1 MAILDNELMDDNRLP
16 LDPTL
21 GGPVVP
27 MGSPDLLNVD
37 YVTSGGPITAPVSP
51 KGLTLEQLS
60 EVANMPGPGGF
71 AEPFGYIPQSELI
84 ANQRYPVYGR
94 EVGDL
99 EDINAQ
105 DQTALG
111 NLGRG
116 LIKFAGR
123 TTGSFAEGMFTI
135 PNLIS
140 SVKSGDK
147 SKLSGD
153 PNGIEGTIDGWME
166 SMDNFI
172 PTYQSAYAKAH
183 PFRGII
189 PFTEGSSYFWGEK
202 FLPNL
207 GFMAG
212 SFASAAV
219 QDVVVGAAT
228 GAIGELPLVASQL
241 GKASL
246 YLNKLFSAESVVGR
260 AVGATKLSQ
269 LTRLRQL
276 GEELGKSPSQMVALE
291 KLAQMSAA
299 VSLGNKAR
307 YGMAVLGSA
316 MNEAGMEGRNG
327 YKMIKEELIN
337 QYKFDHFGQ
346 EPDAVAM
353 EDIESRSTAGMNTR
367 FGINMALLTA
377 SNGLFFGNAFKSIIA
392 GGGPVTGG
400 LQKSLEEFGKIGLKE
415 GSLDVFEKKV
425 AGSIAAKAWDVV
437 KPKIGTMFTEGV
449 FEEGGQF
456 AAERGTYDYYTRE
469 YKSGKNKDSR
479 DELNDIIS
487 STVYGLNQQ
496 FGTQE
501 GIENMVIGSLTGL
514 LVGGGQSLY
523 DNYKKQGVDARL
535 GKAINVL
542 NTQGVTNT
550 IKQMYDSTQTSAV
563 IAKEMQEANASGD
576 VFKYKN
582 LQDKQFFTFVQS
594 RIPSGMHDVTIEQ
607 LRMLKD
613 LPKDQFESMFQ
624 LDFNSTNKQTVGEY
638 VDNLINKANEI
649 KETSDLINKTFIN
662 PFKNAPNF
670 DDVNT
675 LIEAGNYNTFEDYKT
690 DLTYNAVTSKNI
702 DNRLNSI
709 QTSVSDI
716 HPLISN
722 GMLSQLTSKEG
733 LTELRD
739 FYEQKAASL
748 SETIDLYTNAAERK
762 TARDQVKALR
772 TNAEKIN
779 LLLKDNKVDDKTFEK
794 LLNFELNGQDAT
806 RGDVVPLGSANDLR
820 NYGVDINRLN
830 ERKQKA
836 SKAYDELTTRE
847 GFEKYF
853 EQADEIAKEKAAEVE
868 EEEVAK
874 PEETEQ
880 PVVETAYDFVNKGG
894 EKEAVQEGREYEIGK
909 SKLAKLSKIADDRWQ
924 VTSPDGTITS
934 FKSEEAA
941 KAALEDANSDLA
953 DLTKVKVIGLN
964 ENGTVKVEDVNGD
977 IKNIAPDQ
985 LSGYEKIQTDQEKLQ
1000 KFADDV
1006 NKEQAEIE
1014 LNSGDVAIVDTPITK
1029 SEDEGRL
1036 VDANILFTRTTS
1048 EREEDLSSFKPHQ
1061 LRTIEFLNNVGKFDN
1076 RSKLRVILVTPN
1088 QEDTLGLTGLT
1099 EMQYSKPKDEVADA
1113 TDIDLGFVAA
1123 VYVEQDGT
1131 NVYFVDK
1138 DGKRVAKVG
1147 EKMDMSKVVYGS
1159 MPTTELRY
1167 KSDKSP
1173 KYRAEQKELAEAK
1186 AIGWKTVRAELF
1198 EEPGYRIYNFTVSKG
1213 IPELTKG
1220 ERNHIVGTLVPETV
1234 ISTQEGLIQVS
1245 NTGFIFHNG
1254 KQVKVSIGHPYIQ
1267 YGDTLQNVRSRNF
1280 SPKEAKGVFEVLKKI
1295 SEEVNGQLAAGKPI
1309 KINRL
1314 YSTYLQNVLYW
1325 KSKGASSNNQI
1336 FINTNTMNLELGKE
1350 KYDLTKIAESE
1361 DQIVKQLQSVYQNL
1375 NRDTLTKKF
1384 HEKFLEPHIGPDGNL
1399 IVSEWDNYQTYLLA
1413 DKFPNGSSRP
1423 VSETPLSTNVAKIT
1437 DAVPYNFK
1445 QKYAVLQGME
1455 LPEQVVTPEAKAAK
1469 EELNKWDLE
1478 GNKENVF
1485 DGVSTG
1491 PVLFTATKDAKG
1503 DLFIKITD
1511 NQTVTDI
1518 ANNEAKVQQIV
1529 DYLKQAERFDATKD
1543 DLGIVKDYL
1552 KIQIANEVKKREQA
1566 APTSRAATVTQTD
1579 LASGKVTGTVT
1590 TSTESRDKYNKRV
1603 DIELRREQKID
1614 KLNKEQGFISQS
1626 DQKERIIIEEEYLA
1640 ELAALE
1646 ALEAPVVITP
1656 MDIIEEKKADI
1667 KKRRDAELLLSLS
1680 KPTTAKQVNPNT
1692 DLATYERL
1700 IIDGI
1705 SYQWD
1710 KASQKYLRVE
1720 RSNVANLSVGAID
1733 KSLSEGIGLDQLE
1746 NKDLK
1751 IDLYSAHYLAASAGK
1766 KDVVAYASTFKNKV
1780 ADVFKPI
1787 NAKYDAE
1794 LAVLKTGEPTNI
1806 EAKKADIERRKQEEL
1821 KFTFGT
1827 NVEVI
1832 SSGKLAV
1839 IERNVYFTPKYPKG
1853 ANRISNRQDAE
1864 KLVNEYKEIN
1874 DKYNAE
1880 LAALEG
1886 GKPAEAK
1893 PSDVDFSKSKPPKGS
1908 QYRRVGVG
1916 KAEKMTDAEIQLFKE
1931 WANKVVPNVPF
1942 EILDRI
1948 ITTHDG
1954 EKAWGIFE
1962 NGVAKFYKGGQRG
1975 TEYHEIG
1982 EGIWNV
1988 FLSPEEQQSLLDE
2001 FKAKT
2006 GKFKDRESGK
2016 MLFYE
2021 EATDEQAKERILD
2034 DFADFRLGKLPARNI
2049 GEAILKFFR
2058 DIINFVKSFVNKPS
2072 LKEQLFKAIDTGK
2085 YKNYTVSESAKSL
2098 DPQYSRV
2105 PGLSEKDTN
2114 DVVRDMT
2121 ARFFAKVFGTNK
2133 SLYEISNLTAPELF
2147 DAIKAEYEEED
2158 KIIGERSWNALVN
2171 KTKDFL
2177 RTFKIEFDEDN
2188 TLDINAENITNRMY
2202 AAEAFTTDWKKN
2214 SPFPVKLVVGTLP
2227 ETVPTN
2233 QVDSSTLSMP
2243 KVATTE
2249 KYFLKL
2255 VNFSR
2260 AFATVIDKLA
2270 NTTKVTKMIDKLVDL
2285 SRYDSNYVRLF
2296 ERLGGTVGES
2306 GEMVTIDFSKFEPH
2320 DWRLFVQFYQT
2331 FTKQRPNALVQYVSG
2346 DEVYTSPADQF
2357 TVNKQTK
2364 AGWMNNLKDLS
2375 ADPNSFVRY
2384 NKGQGTYKVV
2394 STKGVEIESPQ
2405 QMIDFLNK
2413 IGVTYTMDTYLR
2425 LKPEQRKDF
2434 NNAVASIHAYFGKT
2448 AEIATVSGK
2457 TLGIDGPLD
2466 TLANLYV
2473 KVENP
2478 IQDTTYSNV
2487 EGEKSQA
2494 YTQNNAPSL
2503 FANEFNE
2510 AETVAELKTTR
2521 PELNDV
2527 FSTNSLFFKSGGLFY
2542 NKDGNR
2548 IKTLM
2553 VSHIGGTKNQNTGV
2567 DKSTVNLTFGNRLT
2581 QEINQN
2587 LEGNY
2592 HILIPA
2598 DSSTE
2603 WMMNLGNNISFKEV
2617 AGGLAFAKVHTIFQG
2632 YLKDEIAL
2640 ALDFANREKLANV
2653 TDNFKNLG
2661 KAKELRFFK
2670 DILKG
2675 TTLSGVNNLIING
2688 ATQDQIDEYFK
2699 NKKNLEA
2706 INTDV
2711 EAFIKRNVAATKK
2724 LLEEHYKLTKNSNN
2738 TVKYEDLDGKFAKAE
2753 QLNKNKLSQ
2762 DDVTDILTFA
2772 RINYIINNIELHKI
2786 LFGDPYQFAIKKGIL
2801 DETKRVKSFLS
2812 GRNTTFDSPE
2822 YNTFHNQRYNNAGE
2836 VQLTANDPGHHLFK
2850 PYMNTVTLRDVTVR
2864 DGINEADAGS
2874 WIMDH
2879 AYRSVKLR
2887 NGQWD
2892 LDSVA
2897 EDNYQWNMAYTRRAF
2912 DKRKDIEW
2920 TYGDNEALKAHDDA
2934 LLATPEPEFIREVL
2948 KPIVSGPKHDSNRI
2962 DLVLDKT
2969 SQMPLYYKDVEKYNL
2984 GDFYVKMWREKGDY
2998 AIFES
3003 GRKLGTEELF
3013 DLYDPATGEVN
3024 TAPFGKMIPVGW
3036 KTYGIQVE
3044 NSYDG
3049 GSGQTL
3055 GSQPTKIASLD
3066 LYENGKPRTTN
3077 PERAE
3082 IIEKAYTRNV
3092 KALNNLFLE
3101 NYNQLLKRLGV
3112 EDLGGIYNI
3121 VDPTAAS
3128 KALEYEM
3135 LRRELDD
3142 NAIETIRLDANKEFP
3157 IPFESSTAYI
3167 QIRDILYSMV
3177 DKAIGSPKVNGFPAV
3192 QVPVT
3197 MWEKSGEKRGV
3208 VEINGKQVFTDGT
3221 LKSYT
3226 KENRYMEILLPY
3238 WFKEQFK
3245 KAGFKSEEELLDYL
3259 NRPEN
3264 ESILKGV
3271 GFRIPNQAA
3280 SSSLV
3285 FKVKGFLPQSMG
3297 KTVVLPSEITEIAGS
3312 DFDIDKLNMYLK
3324 NTYINSKGQLKQ
3336 VPFFG
3341 YGEQGKEAIKKFI
3354 LKEDLESIFDIDE
3367 RIINSVDD
3375 DYDSVADKLYKQSVE
3390 NEYYESLQDMLIL
3403 DENYDR
3409 LITPIS
3415 DAGLKDIASE
3425 LDGLRGVDET
3435 KIENRML
3442 DGNFL
3447 TMLRHA
3453 FVIAKKWVGIGAVNI
3468 TNHSLFQKIE
3478 GYIDPMKFSEL
3489 SDYEKKIIGDGKV
3502 VLPHNT
3508 VRINGQD
3515 RISLSGVLDRAG
3527 KYISD
3532 NLSGFIT
3539 AFVDVAKDPYIL
3551 KILGSN
3557 NVISTAMFLTR
3568 IGTPVKTTALFLNQ
3582 PIIKEYMTYL
3592 DSIGSTSI
3600 YSKKNLDVIRKK
3612 FPADRTAVRGKK
3624 IDMKNL
3630 VPNIKNYYSNKP
3642 IDNSEQQKI
3651 LVEFLKY
3658 HKMGQFLFK
3667 FTQATNYDTTKMR
3680 SAEAMSKKRMRTAT
3694 AKETNIISSVQ
3705 NVLDRS
3711 FVGEKANIL
3720 ENSINAISPILK
3732 LDQVQYSVITN
3743 QVLDPYKENE
3753 YLGADDFDRVA
3764 VKIKSSFLDYVFQTK
3779 TDLSDNLQKL
3789 LVDPYTAVVSEVG
3802 KARKDYPDMEI
3813 LQQLE
3818 QASTDRVGGAK
3829 SLKLKAN
3836 LKTAYDNNLYQGMMR
3851 ELRDNPATNNLYN
3864 RIVDLAIL
3872 QGTYQSAISIKN
3884 IVPIEDYS
3892 ERVKNA
3898 INSLASDLNLENF
3911 VKVGA
3916 FARNNWN
3923 DDAVFKKI
3931 TDIAPSFQG
3940 EGINDLGEYIS
3951 EVEFNEFPSLEGL
3964 SQKGIKSILVL
3975 DRFDN
3980 FTDVGSDYILVPRVV
3995 RNGNERIDV
4004 ITGGT
4009 VTRVDYERRKA
4020 IGDTSLND
4028 VMGFQKVKYKDGRDF
4043 VRGAN
4048 YYYKA
4053 INLWGDGQYATE
4065 MYNDIRKSVFKN
4077 GTIPVETE
4085 IADED
4090 IIDYFDKK
4098 LEAVK
4103 ENVVSL
4109 PAVVANPNKEF
4120 VMDNDT
4126 YYVTPDGTVNDKNN
4140 KPVKDKVVINQINAR
4155 QQIQNGT
4162 IKTIN
4167 YNGADYFVLNDG
4179 TIIDATK
4186 DNFGKEPS
4194 FTDAAKEVILAR
4206 AIIYK
4211 KTC

>member
-1 MAILDNELMDDNRLP
+1 MAILDNQLEDDQHLP

-21 GGPVVP
+21 GGPMVS
-27 MGSPDLLNVD
+27 MASPDLLNVD
-37 YVTSGGPITAPVSP
+37 NITNGGPITAPVSSR
-51 KGLTLEQLS
+51 GLTLEQLS
-60 EVANMPGPGGF
+60 EVANMSGPGGF
-71 AEPFGYIPQSELI
+71 AQPFGYIPQSELI
-84 ANQRYPVYGR
+84 ANQRYPIYGR
-94 EVGDL
+94 EIGDL
-99 EDINAQ
+99 EDINSQ
-105 DQTALG
+105 SQTALG

-140 SVKSGDK
+140 SIKSGDA

-172 PTYQSAYAKAH
+172 PTYQSAFAKAH
-183 PFRGII
+183 PFRSII

-202 FLPNL
+202 FMPNL

-219 QDVVVGAAT
+219 QDVAIGAAT
-228 GAIGELPLVASQL
+228 GAIGEIPLVASQL

-246 YLNKLFSAESVVGR
+246 YLNKLFSAETMVGK
-260 AVGATKLSQ
+260 ALGATQLSQ

-276 GEELGKSPSQMVALE
+276 GEELGKSQSQMFALE
-291 KLAQMSAA
+291 KLAAMSAA
-299 VSLGNKAR
+299 ASLGTKAR
-307 YGMAVLGSA
+307 YGMAILGAS
-316 MNEAGMEGRNG
+316 MNEAGTEGRNG

-346 EPDAVAM
+346 GPDAAAM
-353 EDIESRSTAGMNTR
+353 EEIESHSTAGMNTR

-400 LQKSLEEFGKIGLKE
+400 LQKTLEEFGKIGLKE
-415 GSLDVFEKKV
+415 GSLDVFERK
-425 AGSIAAKAWDVV
+425 ATESIAGKAWNVV
-437 KPKIGTMFTEGV
+437 KPKLATMFTEGV
-449 FEEGGQF
+449 AEEGGQF
-456 AAERGTYDYYTRE
+456 AAERGTYDYYTRQ
-469 YKSGKNKDSR
+469 YKSKDNKDTR
-479 DELNDIIS
+479 DDLNEIIK

-501 GIENMVIGSLTGL
+501 GIENMVIGALTGL
-514 LVGGGQSLY
+514 VVGTGQSLF
-523 DNYKKQGVDARL
+523 DNYKKQGVDTRL
-535 GKAINVL
+535 GNAINVL
-542 NTQGVTNT
+542 NTQGLTNT
-550 IKQMYDSTQTSAV
+550 IKQMYDNTQTSAF

-582 LQDKQFFTFVQS
+582 LQDTQFFSFVQS

-607 LRMLKD
+607 LKMLKD

-624 LDFNSTNKQTVGEY
+624 LDFDATNKKTVGEY
-638 VDNLINKANEI
+638 VDNLIDKANEI
-649 KETSDLINKTFIN
+649 KETSDLINKTFKN

-690 DLTYNAVTSKNI
+690 DLAYYAVTSKNV
-702 DNRLNSI
+702 DGRLQSI
-709 QTSVSDI
+709 QTSVSNVN
-716 HPLISN
+716 PLISN
-722 GMLSQLTSKEG
+722 SMLAQLTSREG

-762 TARDQVKALR
+762 EARDQIKALR

-779 LLLKDNKVDDKTFEK
+779 LLLKEGKVDDKTFEK

-806 RGDVVPLGSANDLR
+806 KADVVPLGSANDLR
-820 NYGVDINRLN
+820 NYGVDINKLG
-830 ERKQKA
+830 ERKEKA
-836 SKAYDELTTRE
+836 SKAYDELTTKE

-853 EQADEIAKEKAAEVE
+853 EEADQIAKEKAAEVE

-880 PVVETAYDFVNKGG
+880 LVVETAYDFVNKGG

-941 KAALEDANSDLA
+941 KAALEDINSDLA
-953 DLTKVKVIGLN
+953 DLTKVRIIGLN
-964 ENGTVKVEDVNGD
+964 EDSTIKVEDVNGD

-1036 VDANILFTRTTS
+1036 VDANILFERTTS
-1048 EREEDLSSFKPHQ
+1048 EKEEDIASFKPHQ
-1061 LRTIEFLNNVGKFDN
+1061 LRAVEFLNNVGKFPN
-1076 RSKLRVILVTPN
+1076 RSKIRAILVTPN
-1088 QEDTLGLTGLT
+1088 QEDSLGLTGLT
-1099 EMQYSKPKDEVADA
+1099 EMQYGVPKDQVPDA
-1113 TDIDLGFVAA
+1113 TTVDFGLVAA
-1123 VYVEQDGT
+1123 VYVEQDGS

-1147 EKMDMSKVVYGS
+1147 ETMDMSKLVYS
-1159 MPTTELRY
+1159 TMPTTDLRY
-1167 KSDKSP
+1167 KDKSP
-1173 KYRAEQKELAEAK
+1173 KYRAEQKALAEAK
-1186 AIGWKTVRAELF
+1186 QAGWKIKRAELF
-1198 EEPGYRIYNFTVSKG
+1198 KEPGYKVYNFTVSKG

-1220 ERNHIVGTLVPETV
+1220 ERNHIGETLVPESV

-1245 NTGFIFHNG
+1245 NTGFIFHKG

-1280 SPKEAKGVFEVLKKI
+1280 SAKEAKGVFEVLKKI
-1295 SEEVNGQLAAGKPI
+1295 SEEVNSQLAAGKPI

-1361 DQIVKQLQSVYQNL
+1361 DQIVDQLKSVYQNL

-1399 IVSEWDNYQTYLLA
+1399 IISEWDNYQSYLLA

-1423 VSETPLSTNVAKIT
+1423 VNETPLSTNVAKIT

-1445 QKYAVLQGME
+1445 QKYAVLEGME
-1455 LPEQVVTPEAKAAK
+1455 LPEQLPSTPATATTTPTSLDVIGEYN
-1469 EELNKWDLE
+1469 LD
-1478 GNKENVF
+1478 GTTENIY
-1485 DGVSTG
+1485 DVSTG
-1491 PVLFTATKDAKG
+1491 PVLFTAKKTKDG
-1503 DLFIKITD
+1503 LFIKIDD

-1518 ANNEAKVQQIV
+1518 ANTEAKVLQIV
-1529 DYLKQAERFDATKD
+1529 DYLKKAERFDATKD

-1552 KIQIANEVKKREQA
+1552 KIQIANDIKSKDQA
-1566 APTSRAATVTQTD
+1566 APTSTAATVTQTD

-1590 TSTESRDKYNKRV
+1590 TSTES
-1603 DIELRREQKID
+1603 L
-1614 KLNKEQGFISQS
+1614 
-1626 DQKERIIIEEEYLA
+1626 
-1640 ELAALE
+1640 
-1646 ALEAPVVITP
+1646 
-1656 MDIIEEKKADI
+1656 
-1667 KKRRDAELLLSLS
+1667 
-1680 KPTTAKQVNPNT
+1680 
-1692 DLATYERL
+1692 
-1700 IIDGI
+1700 
-1705 SYQWD
+1705 
-1710 KASQKYLRVE
+1710 
-1720 RSNVANLSVGAID
+1720 
-1733 KSLSEGIGLDQLE
+1733 
-1746 NKDLK
+1746 
-1751 IDLYSAHYLAASAGK
+1751 
-1766 KDVVAYASTFKNKV
+1766 
-1780 ADVFKPI
+1780 
-1787 NAKYDAE
+1787 
-1794 LAVLKTGEPTNI
+1794 
-1806 EAKKADIERRKQEEL
+1806 
-1821 KFTFGT
+1821 GT
-1827 NVEVI
+1827 
-1832 SSGKLAV
+1832 
-1839 IERNVYFTPKYPKG
+1839 
-1853 ANRISNRQDAE
+1853 
-1864 KLVNEYKEIN
+1864 
-1874 DKYNAE
+1874 
-1880 LAALEG
+1880 
-1886 GKPAEAK
+1886 EAK

-1908 QYRRVGVG
+1908 QYRRLGTD
-1916 KAEKMTDAEIQLFKE
+1916 KTERMTDAEIQLFKE
-1931 WANKVVPNVPF
+1931 WALKNVPGIPF

-1954 EKAWGIFE
+1954 EKAWGVFE
-1962 NGVAKFYKGGQRG
+1962 NGVAKFYRGGQRG

-1988 FLSPEEQQSLLDE
+1988 FLSPQEQQVLLDE
-2001 FKAKT
+2001 FKAKA

-2016 MLFYE
+2016 MLLYE
-2021 EATDEQAKERILD
+2021 EATDQQAKERIMD

-2058 DIINFVKSFVNKPS
+2058 DIIAFVKSFVNKPS
-2072 LKEQLFKAIDTGK
+2072 AKEQLFKAIDTGK
-2085 YKNYTVSESAKSL
+2085 YKDYTMPESAKSL
-2098 DPQYSRV
+2098 APKYRAV
-2105 PGLSEKDTN
+2105 EGLSERDTN

-2147 DAIKAEYEEED
+2147 DAIKAEYEEEN
-2158 KIIGERSWNALVN
+2158 KIIGENSWLALVN

-2177 RTFKIEFDEDN
+2177 RTFKIEFNKDDI
-2188 TLDINAENITNRMY
+2188 LDINAENVTNRMY
-2202 AAEAFTTDWKKN
+2202 AAEAFTTDWKKS
-2214 SPFPVKLVVGTLP
+2214 SPYQIKLLIGTLL

-2233 QVDSSTLSMP
+2233 QVDSSSLSLP
-2243 KVATTE
+2243 EPSYTD
-2249 KYFLKL
+2249 KYFFKL

-2270 NTTKVTKMIDKLVDL
+2270 NTTKVSKMVDKLVDL
-2285 SRYDSNYVRLF
+2285 SKYDSNYVRLF
-2296 ERLGGTVGES
+2296 QRLGGTVGEN
-2306 GEMVTIDFSKFEPH
+2306 GGMVSIDFSKFEPH

-2357 TVNKQTK
+2357 TISKQTK
-2364 AGWMNNLKDLS
+2364 TGWMNNLKDLS
-2375 ADPNSFVRY
+2375 TDPNSLVRF
-2384 NKGQGTYKVV
+2384 NKGQGRYKVM
-2394 STKGVEIESPQ
+2394 STEGVDIESPQ
-2405 QMIDFLNK
+2405 QMVDFLNR

-2425 LKPEQRKDF
+2425 LKPEQRDDF
-2434 NNAVASIHAYFGKT
+2434 VKSVGSIHAYFGKT
-2448 AEIATVSGK
+2448 GEVATVSGK

-2466 TLANLYV
+2466 TLADLYV
-2473 KVENP
+2473 RVENP
-2478 IQDTTYSNV
+2478 IQDTTYPNV
-2487 EGEKSQA
+2487 EGENTQA
-2494 YTQNNAPSL
+2494 YTENNAPSL
-2503 FANEFNE
+2503 LANEFNE
-2510 AETVAELKTTR
+2510 ADTVQELKSNRT
-2521 PELNDV
+2521 ELNDV
-2527 FSTNSLFFKSGGLFY
+2527 FSTNALFFKKGGMFY
-2542 NKDGNR
+2542 NKDGKK
-2548 IKTLM
+2548 IKTLV
-2553 VSHIGGTKNQNTGV
+2553 VSHIGGTKNQNTNV
-2567 DKSTVNLTFGNRLT
+2567 DKSTTGLTLGNRFT

-2587 LEGNY
+2587 LNGNY

-2598 DSSTE
+2598 DGSTE

-2617 AGGLAFAKVHTIFQG
+2617 AGGLAFAKVYTIFQG
-2632 YLKDEIAL
+2632 YLKDDIAL

-2675 TTLSGVNNLIING
+2675 KTLSGVNNLIING
-2688 ATQDQIDEYFK
+2688 ATQDEINTYIKDNAK
-2699 NKKNLEA
+2699 A

-2711 EAFIKRNVAATKK
+2711 EAYIKRNVAATNKI
-2724 LLEEHYKLTKNSNN
+2724 LVDNYKLTNN
-2738 TVKYEDLDGKFAKAE
+2738 PNKTVTYEDLDGKFAKAE

-2772 RINYIINNIELHKI
+2772 RINYIINNIEFHKI
-2786 LFGDPYQFAIKKGIL
+2786 LFGDPYQFAIKKGKL

-2812 GRNTTFDSPE
+2812 GRKTTFDDGE
-2822 YNTFHNQRYNNAGE
+2822 FNTFHNQTYNNAGG
-2836 VQLTANDPGHHLFK
+2836 VKLTENDPGHHLFK
-2850 PYMNTVTLRDVTVR
+2850 PYMNTVTLKDVTVR
-2864 DGINEADAGS
+2864 DRINEADAGS

-2879 AYRSVKLR
+2879 VYRSVKLR

-2892 LDSVA
+2892 LDSIA
-2897 EDNYQWNMAYTRRAF
+2897 EANYQWNMAYTRRAL
-2912 DKRKDIEW
+2912 DKRKDVEW
-2920 TYGDNEALKAHDDA
+2920 TYGDNTKLKAHDDK
-2934 LLATPEPEFIREVL
+2934 LLSTPEPEFIREVL
-2948 KPIVSGPKHDSNRI
+2948 KPIVSGSKYGSNRI

-2969 SQMPLYYKDVEKYNL
+2969 SQMPLYYKDLEKYNL
-2984 GDFYVKMWREKGDY
+2984 GDFYIKMWKEKAEY

-3003 GRKLGTEELF
+3003 GRKVGAEQLF
-3013 DLYDPATGEVN
+3013 DLYDEETGDVN
-3024 TAPFGKMIPVGW
+3024 TAPFGKMIPVAW

-3044 NSYDG
+3044 NSYDEG
-3049 GSGQTL
+3049 TGQTL
-3055 GSQPTKIASLD
+3055 GSQPTKISSLD
-3066 LYENGKPRTTN
+3066 LFENGKPRTAD
-3077 PERAE
+3077 PKRAE
-3082 IIEKAYTRNV
+3082 IIQKAYTRNV

-3101 NYNQLLKRLGV
+3101 NYNQLLKKLGV
-3112 EDLGGIYNI
+3112 EDLGGVYNI
-3121 VDPTAAS
+3121 VDPTAVS
-3128 KALEYEM
+3128 KSLEYEM
-3135 LRRELDD
+3135 LKRELDD
-3142 NAIETIRLDANKEFP
+3142 NAIDTIRTDENGEFP
-3157 IPFESSTAYI
+3157 IPFESSTAYV

-3208 VEINGKQVFTDGT
+3208 TEINGKKVFTDGT

-3226 KENRYMEILLPY
+3226 KENRYMEILVPY

-3245 KAGFKSEEELLDYL
+3245 KAGFKSDEELLTYL
-3259 NRPEN
+3259 NKPEN
-3264 ESILKGV
+3264 ESILKGI

-3285 FKVKGFLPQSMG
+3285 FKIKGFLPQSMG

-3324 NTYINSKGQLKQ
+3324 NTYINAKGQLKQ

-3341 YGEQGKEAIKKFI
+3341 YGEEAKEAIKKFI
-3354 LKEDLESIFDIDE
+3354 LKEDLESIFNIDE
-3367 RIINSVDD
+3367 RIVNSVDD
-3375 DYDSVADKLYKQSVE
+3375 DYDSIADKLYKQSVE
-3390 NEYYESLQDMLIL
+3390 NEYYESLADMLTL

-3415 DAGLKDIASE
+3415 DAGLKGIADE

-3478 GYIDPMKFSEL
+3478 GYIDPLKFSQL
-3489 SDYEKKIIGDGKV
+3489 SDYERKIIGDGRV
-3502 VLPHNT
+3502 ILPHNT

-3515 RISLSGVLDRAG
+3515 RISLSGVLDRAN

-3539 AFVDVAKDPYIL
+3539 SFVDVAKDPYIL
-3551 KILGSN
+3551 KILSSN
-3557 NVISTAMFLTR
+3557 NIISTAMFLTR

-3582 PIIKEYMTYL
+3582 PIIKEYMNYL
-3592 DSIGSTSI
+3592 DSIGSSSV
-3600 YSKKNLDVIRKK
+3600 YSKKNLDFIRKK
-3612 FPADRTAVRGKK
+3612 FPADRKAVVSNK

-3630 VPNIKNYYSNKP
+3630 APNIKNYYAGTA
-3642 IDNSEQQKI
+3642 IDNVEQQRI

-3667 FTQATNYDTTKMR
+3667 FTQATNYDTTKFR
-3680 SAEAMSKKRMRTAT
+3680 SAEAMSKKRLRTTLAD
-3694 AKETNIISSVQ
+3694 KTNIISSVGD
-3705 NVLDRS
+3705 VLNNS
-3711 FVGEKANIL
+3711 FVGEKANIT
-3720 ENSINAISPILK
+3720 ENAINALSPILK
-3732 LDQVQYSVITN
+3732 LDQVQFAVITN
-3743 QVLDPYKENE
+3743 KVLDPYKEDE
-3753 YLGADDFDRVA
+3753 YLGADDFDRVGN
-3764 VKIKSSFLDYVFQTK
+3764 KTKTSFLDYIFLTR
-3779 TDLSDNLQKL
+3779 TNLRSRLIEL
-3789 LVDPYTAVVSEVG
+3789 LVDPYTAVVTDVA
-3802 KARKDYPDMEI
+3802 KAKKNYPDMEI

-3818 QASTDRVGGAK
+3818 QVSSDRVGGAK
-3829 SLKLKAN
+3829 SLRLKAN

-3851 ELRDNPATNNLYN
+3851 ELRDNKATNGLYN

-3884 IVPIEDYS
+3884 IIPIEDYS
-3892 ERVKNA
+3892 ERLKDVV
-3898 INSLASDLNLENF
+3898 NSLASDLKLDNF
-3911 VKVGA
+3911 SKVGA
-3916 FARNNWN
+3916 FQRNNWN
-3923 DDAVFKKI
+3923 DEAIFKKI
-3931 TDIAPSFQG
+3931 TDISPSFFG
-3940 EGINDLGEYIS
+3940 EGLNDLGEFVS
-3951 EVEFNEFPSLEGL
+3951 EVEFDEFPTLEGI
-3964 SQKGIKSILVL
+3964 SAEGVKQVLVL

-3980 FTDVGSDYILVPRVV
+3980 FKDVASDYILVPRVV
-3995 RNGNERIDV
+3995 KNGNERIDIINGESV
-4004 ITGGT
+4004 S
-4009 VTRVDYERRKA
+4009 RADFEKRKA

-4028 VMGFQKVKYKDGRDF
+4028 VMGFQKVKYEDGTDF
-4043 VRGAN
+4043 VRGSK

-4053 INLWGDGQYATE
+4053 INLWGDGQYSTE
-4065 MYNDIRKSVFKN
+4065 MYDDNRESVFNN
-4077 GTIPVETE
+4077 GTVHVKGELTNQS
-4085 IADED
+4085 

-4098 LEAVK
+4098 LQVVE
-4103 ENVVSL
+4103 ENNVPL
-4109 PAVVANPNKEF
+4109 PAIPVQEDKQF
-4120 VMDNDT
+4120 LIGGT
-4126 YYVTPDGTVNDKNN
+4126 YYSLKPNGDITYGNGNIVKNQE
-4140 KPVKDKVVINQINAR
+4140 VINQITAR
-4155 QQIQNGT
+4155 QQIQNGS
-4162 IKTIN
+4162 IKVAN
-4167 YNGADYFVLNDG
+4167 YNGTDYFVLNDG
-4179 TIIDATK
+4179 KIIDATK
-4186 DNFGKEPS
+4186 DNFGKEPKL
-4194 FTDAAKEVILAR
+4194 TDAEKEVILAK
-4206 AIIYK
+4206 AITYK